1 MLIYRIETESG
12 GGMYQGSYGALCP
25 LTFDSARHPI
35 PENDSLLMD
44 NMSCVIEREGLPP
57 ATSAWSFIYGRYR
70 FGFASVDQLRAWVY
84 QDDWLVKLHLYGLRL
99 AVYDVDDED
108 CVVGYTQAIF
118 RNSEPWKTNYFNILD
133 FFGLRNYILE
143 DDSQSSEI
151 YNPYNPCLTKN

>member
-12 GGMYQGSYGALCP
+12 GGMYQGNYGAMCP

-44 NMSCVIEREGLPP
+44 NMFYVIERENWPHD
-57 ATSAWSFIYGRYR
+57 TSAHSFIYGRYR

-84 QDDWLVKLHLYGLRL
+84 QDDWLVKLHRYGLRL
-99 AVYDVDDED
+99 AVYDVADED

-118 RNSEPWKTNYFNILD
+118 RNAEPWKTNYFNILD
-133 FFGLRNYILE
+133 FFGLQNNIPE
-143 DDSQSSEI
+143 DELQPIE
-151 YNPYNPCLTKN
+151 TT